1 MFPTSR
7 RQRAPSWIRLHR
19 QLGHNCREREAD
31 AVDRKVSHR
40 AWCRLCLVHGR
51 QTLYSFGVLLL
62 IALRHALDVD
72 DSSCRP
78 VSSPVKI
85 RSIGP

>member
-7 RQRAPSWIRLHR
+7 RQRAPSWIRSHR

-31 AVDRKVSHR
+31 AVGRKVSHR
-40 AWCRLCLVHGR
+40 AWCRLCLVHGK
-51 QTLYSFGVLLL
+51 TLYSFGVLLL

-72 DSSCRP
+72 DGSCRP
-78 VSSPVKI
+78 VFISGKI